1 MNDWKKNLTA
11 IAKRYIE
18 AENAC
23 RANPCGYQSCL
34 PKDAPEWWEYAV
46 LSATWQ
52 EAESDLWR
60 VTDVEYDDKDPL
72 RAAAWEWR
80 YAKVMA
86 RQCTWHILK
95 DGDTKWARNTMWKLH
110 NADAH
115 LMEILGLSDLY
126 KSPCQYLEEAF
137 PGLKKPS

>member
-1 MNDWKKNLTA
+1 MNNLRETLIE

-18 AENAC
+18 TEKAC
-23 RANPCGYQSCL
+23 CAHPLAYSSC
-34 PKDAPEWWEYAV
+34 PPQGHDWEEYRV
-46 LSATWQ
+46 LSAEWQ

-60 VTDVEYDDKDPL
+60 ATDVEYDDKDAL
-72 RAAAWEWR
+72 RAACWEWR

-110 NADAH
+110 NAEAH
-115 LMEILGLSDLY
+115 LMELLGLSDLY
-126 KSPCQYLEEAF
+126 KSPCQRIEEAF
-137 PGLKKPS
+137 PRLKYVS